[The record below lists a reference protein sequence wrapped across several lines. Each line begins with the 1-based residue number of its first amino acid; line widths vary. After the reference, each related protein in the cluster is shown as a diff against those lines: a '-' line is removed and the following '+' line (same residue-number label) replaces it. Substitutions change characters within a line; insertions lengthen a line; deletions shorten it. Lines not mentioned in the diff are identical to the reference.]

1 MPILLLTK
9 THSKKD
15 RYIKHC
21 RRNEQTISIREQE
34 IIIHY
39 VMLKLPRKWKQC
51 SSIVANECRETNS
64 CKIYSRHYRPTCQ
77 QHRCRGHT
85 FSYNLI
91 HPIIY
96 IMMYVLI
103 YNPLYTFV
111 DTYSYC
117 YEHILDKHF
126 DNYFVLYNRNII
138 L

>member
-15 RYIKHC
+15 TFLKHW
-21 RRNEQTISIREQE
+21 RRNKQTISIREQE

-39 VMLKLPRKWKQC
+39 VVLKLPRKWKQC
-51 SSIVANECRETNS
+51 SSIVANECSETNS
-64 CKIYSRHYRPTCQ
+64 CKSYSRHYRPTCQ

-103 YNPLYTFV
+103 YNPLYTFIDIYV
-111 DTYSYC
+111 MNTFYTNILTIYMYC
-117 YEHILDKHF
+117 IT
-126 DNYFVLYNRNII
+126 VT
-138 L
+138 

>member
-9 THSKKD
+9 PHSNKD
-15 RYIKHC
+15 TFLKHW
-21 RRNEQTISIREQE
+21 RRNKQTISIREQE

-51 SSIVANECRETNS
+51 SSIVANECSETNS
-64 CKIYSRHYRPTCQ
+64 CKSYSRHYRPTCQ

-111 DTYSYC
+111 DTYLSMILPC
-117 YEHILDKHF
+117 YDNIIDKYF
-126 DNYFVLYNRNII
+126 DN
-138 L
+138 

>member
-15 RYIKHC
+15 TFLKHW
-21 RRNEQTISIREQE
+21 RRNKQTISIREQE

-39 VMLKLPRKWKQC
+39 VVLKLPRKWKQC
-51 SSIVANECRETNS
+51 SSIVANECSETNS
-64 CKIYSRHYRPTCQ
+64 CKSYSRHYRPTCQ

-96 IMMYVLI
+96 IMMYVLLLCTI
-103 YNPLYTFV
+103 FYTFV
-111 DTYSYC
+111 DTYSYFSL
-117 YEHILDKHF
+117 YMLWTHF
-126 DNYFVLYNRNII
+126 RQIFRKFICIV
-138 L
+138 